1 LPGRAPQSVGVPAK
15 GDSASSNPPLGP
27 ADGATISDAPSTP
40 PPSPAKPST
49 QLPHADATLLD
60 DLSSRSGIGRP
71 VSGIYINET
80 VLNPGDVLGGRYEI
94 LQLLGEGGMGAVY
107 KALDREVDR
116 TVALKLIRPALA
128 SNPRILARFKQEL
141 LTAHQVTHKNV
152 IRIYDIAEADGVK
165 FITMEYVEG
174 SDLRHILIENG
185 KLAPERVIEII
196 RQVCIALEAAHT
208 AGVIHRDLKP
218 QNIMQESK
226 TGRIL
231 VMDFGLARSLESDGM
246 TQTGALLGTIEY
258 MSPEQSMGKPLDQRS
273 DIFAVGLIFCEMLTG
288 KTPYKADTAM
298 ASLLRRNQERATPAA
313 ELDAT
318 VPKGLSDIVAK
329 CLERDLENRYQNV
342 QEILQDLD
350 AFQGARPT
358 LASMAGIAVAP
369 PKSALPWKWIGIG
382 SLVLVMLAG
391 GWILKTG
398 LVRSGSSNS
407 SAGSV
412 KAPELSLAILP
423 FRNAS
428 GDNSLD
434 WLGPTLAD
442 MLSTGV
448 GQSAQMRVISPE
460 RLHQVLSDLRIT
472 QESPMDATM
481 VGHIA
486 ESSSANAVFWGKYVR
501 YNDKIRIDGT
511 LQDLKHDRR
520 YPITVDAPAEKDL
533 SGTVSQIAEQ
543 IRQSLSVSAAA
554 MKELK
559 ASSFQPSSKSTLAL
573 RDYTQGVRFLHDGR
587 DLDAVQVLNA
597 AVKEDPS
604 FALAYSR
611 LAEANSAL
619 GYDADA
625 EKYSRKAIDLS
636 QNLAPQERYRIEAIH
651 ARMMKDYP
659 KAISSYQN
667 LVAAS
672 PGDTDLQLTLGLLY
686 EDTGAYQKAREQY
699 AAVLKADP
707 QSVEVLWKMGGVEI
721 MSDNPQ
727 GSLDY
732 LNRGLTLS
740 IQQGNEEKKARILQ
754 ATGIAYRLMNKPE
767 EAMRNYQEALPIE
780 RRIGDKRGVAASLN
794 EMAQV
799 YALLGKGDA
808 ALASFNEAMQVRREI
823 GAKKEIGDTLMDL
836 GNFYEERGQHEQALK
851 MLAESLQ
858 IQRDSDD
865 KTYQAVL
872 LNSIGSVYLSSG
884 QYDNALTYFQQALQ
898 LREEL
903 KVPGE
908 IVESVYNLGET
919 NAKLGQY
926 DEALKQ
932 YLRAL
937 DLYRGGGDKRGS
949 AIDSYS
955 MGSLFSR
962 QARYGAALS
971 SEEEALKT
979 FKELNDRSSM
989 MADIL
994 SGYGRTLAEAGREQ
1008 EAQKI
1013 LDEALNLAR
1022 ELKSQPLVAQTLN
1035 FQGDAALYRGDFKS
1049 AGTLYAQAL
1058 QVASRTKDRDKVLEA
1073 KIGLAK
1079 VASKEGHTRQAIS
1092 SFKSLAQEA
1101 DSLGMKDLSVECS
1114 VGLAEA
1120 FVNAKDYSRARQ
1132 ELEPALSKAEKL
1144 GLKAL
1149 LAKAHYLLATVLRET
1164 GNGGE
1169 AKVQY
1174 AAAVRLLDEIRKEAG
1189 AEKVIERADLK
1200 PIYEQSSRW
1209 SQGDKNNT

>member
-1 LPGRAPQSVGVPAK
+1 MPAK
-15 GDSASSNPPLGP
+15 GDSSSSNVPLGSN
-27 ADGATISDAPSTP
+27 DGATIPDAPVTP
-40 PPSPAKPST
+40 PPLPDKPAT
-49 QLPHADATLLD
+49 YVPHPDATYLD
-60 DLSSRSGIGRP
+60 DVPSKSSLGRQT
-71 VSGIYINET
+71 SGIYMKEPM
-80 VLNPGDVLGGRYEI
+80 LNPGDVLGGRYEI

-116 TVALKLIRPALA
+116 TIALKVIRPELA
-128 SNPRILARFKQEL
+128 SNPTILARFKQEL

-185 KLAPERVIEII
+185 KLPPERAIEII
-196 RQVCIALEAAHT
+196 RQVCVALEAAHG

-218 QNIMQESK
+218 QNIMQDSK

-231 VMDFGLARSLESDGM
+231 VMDFGLARSIESEGM

-273 DIFAVGLIFCEMLTG
+273 DIFAVGLIFYELLTG

-298 ASLLRRNQERATPAA
+298 ASLLRRNQERAMPAA
-313 ELDAT
+313 ELDASI
-318 VPKGLSDIVAK
+318 PKGLSDIVSR
-329 CLERDLENRYQNV
+329 CLERDLAGRYQNAR
-342 QEILQDLD
+342 EILDDLD
-350 AFQGARPT
+350 AFQSARPT
-358 LASMAGIAVAP
+358 LASTAAVPIAP
-369 PKSALPWKWIGIG
+369 PKPAFPWKWVGIG
-382 SLVLVMLAG
+382 SLVVLMLAG
-391 GWILKTG
+391 GWFLKTG
-398 LVRSGSSNS
+398 LVRSGSSGIK
-407 SAGSV
+407 AGV
-412 KAPELSLAILP
+412 KTPELSLAILP

-428 GDNSLD
+428 GDRSLD

-448 GQSAQMRVISPE
+448 GQSAQIRVISPE
-460 RLHQVLSDLRIT
+460 RLHQVLSDLRVT
-472 QESPMDATM
+472 AESPVDATM
-481 VGHIA
+481 ISHIA
-486 ESSSANAVFWGKYVR
+486 ESSSANTVFWGKYVR
-501 YNDKIRIDGT
+501 FQDKIRFEGT
-511 LQDLKHDRR
+511 LQDLKHGRS
-520 YPITVDAPAEKDL
+520 YPISLDAPTEKDV
-533 SGTVSQIAEQ
+533 SGTVTQIAEQ
-543 IRQSLSVSAAA
+543 IRKNLSVSADV
-554 MKELK
+554 MRELK
-559 ASSFQPSSKSTLAL
+559 TSSFQPSSKSPAAL
-573 RDYTQGVRFLHDGR
+573 QDYTQGVQFLHDGR
-587 DLDAVQVLNA
+587 DLDALKVLDA
-597 AVKEDPS
+597 AVKEDPN
-604 FALAYSR
+604 FALAYAR
-611 LAEANSAL
+611 FAEANLAL

-625 EKYSRKAIDLS
+625 EKYSRKAVDLS
-636 QNLAPQERYRIEAIH
+636 QNLSPQEKYRIEAVH
-651 ARMMKDYP
+651 ARIMKDYP
-659 KAISSYQN
+659 RAISSYQN
-667 LVAAS
+667 LVAAA
-672 PGDTDLQLTLGLLY
+672 PGDTDAQLTLGTLY
-686 EDTGAYQKAREQY
+686 EDTGAYQKARAQY

-707 QSVEVLWKMGGVEI
+707 QSVEALWKMGGVEI

-740 IQQGNEEKKARILQ
+740 IQQGNDEKKARILQ
-754 ATGIAYRLMNKPE
+754 AIGIAYRLMNKPE
-767 EAMRNYQEALPIE
+767 EAMRNYKEALDNE

-799 YALLGKGDA
+799 YALLGKGDLA
-808 ALASFNEAMQVRREI
+808 VASFNEAMQVRKEI

-851 MLAESLQ
+851 MLGESLQ

-865 KTYQAVL
+865 KPYQAVL
-872 LNSIGSVYLSSG
+872 LNSIGSVYLTSG

-903 KVPGE
+903 KVPGQIGE
-908 IVESVYNLGET
+908 TVYNLGQT

-937 DLYRGGGDKRGS
+937 DLYRSGGDKRGA
-949 AIDSYS
+949 AIASYS
-955 MGSLFSR
+955 MGSLFGR
-962 QARYGAALS
+962 QGRYGAALS
-971 SEEEALKT
+971 SEEDALKI
-979 FKELNDRSSM
+979 FNELNDRSSM

-994 SGYGRTLAEAGREQ
+994 GGHGRTLAETGREQ
-1008 EAQKI
+1008 EAQKT

-1022 ELKSQPLVAQTLN
+1022 ELKSQPLVAQALN

-1049 AGTLYAQAL
+1049 AGTLYGQAL
-1058 QVASRTKDRDKVLEA
+1058 QVASRTKDRAKVLEA
-1073 KIGLAK
+1073 KIGLAN
-1079 VASKEGHTRQAIS
+1079 VASKEGRTREVTS

-1120 FVNAKDYSRARQ
+1120 LVNAKDYSRARQ

-1144 GLKAL
+1144 GLKTL
-1149 LAKAHYLLATVLRET
+1149 LVKAHYLLATVLRET
-1164 GNGGE
+1164 GNG
-1169 AKVQY
+1169 ADATVQY
-1174 AAAVRLLDEIRKEAG
+1174 AAAVRLLDEIRKETG

-1200 PIYEQSSRW
+1200 PIYEQSSRG
-1209 SQGDKNNT
+1209 SQGNKNNT